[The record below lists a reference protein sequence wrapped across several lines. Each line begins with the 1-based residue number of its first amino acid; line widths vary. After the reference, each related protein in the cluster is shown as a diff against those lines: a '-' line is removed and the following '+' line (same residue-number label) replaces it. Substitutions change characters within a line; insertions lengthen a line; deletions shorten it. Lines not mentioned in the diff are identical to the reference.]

1 MNYSD
6 MKLLIDRLESVD
18 ERLDGILAKLAVLA
32 EQGDDRA
39 AAVAL
44 AAEVKAGT
52 AALNG
57 AIPKE

>member
-1 MNYSD
+1 